1 MYHGSKNCYF
11 SAFFSLLWT
20 HILKSGTI
28 VKNERLGEKMGEK
41 KRIQISI
48 STEKLAELENFC
60 RENGMSK
67 SGALQY
73 AWTEFLKL
81 KNKWEG

>member
-1 MYHGSKNCYF
+1 MVQYQ
-11 SAFFSLLWT
+11 
-20 HILKSGTI
+20 
-28 VKNERLGEKMGEK
+28 KNERLGEKMGEK

-48 STEKLAELENFC
+48 SVDKLAELENFC

-73 AWTEFLKL
+73 AWTEFLKS
-81 KNKWEG
+81 KNNQEG

>member
-1 MYHGSKNCYF
+1 
-11 SAFFSLLWT
+11 
-20 HILKSGTI
+20 
-28 VKNERLGEKMGEK
+28 MGEK

-48 STEKLAELENFC
+48 SVEKLAELENFC

-73 AWTEFLKL
+73 AWTEFLKS
-81 KNKWEG
+81 KTNRKDNKKSRLGRLVIISR

>member
-1 MYHGSKNCYF
+1 
-11 SAFFSLLWT
+11 
-20 HILKSGTI
+20 
-28 VKNERLGEKMGEK
+28 MGEK

-48 STEKLAELENFC
+48 SVEKLAELENFC

-73 AWTEFLKL
+73 AWTEFLEIQKQTGRIIKKPTRSAGNYIKVIIL
-81 KNKWEG
+81 WQITKSQ

>member
-1 MYHGSKNCYF
+1 MVQYRKKMKGWAK
-11 SAFFSLLWT
+11 
-20 HILKSGTI
+20 
-28 VKNERLGEKMGEK
+28 KMGEK

-48 STEKLAELENFC
+48 SVEKLAELENFC

-73 AWTEFLKL
+73 AWTEFLKS
-81 KNKWEG
+81 KNKQEG

>member
-1 MYHGSKNCYF
+1 MVQYR
-11 SAFFSLLWT
+11 
-20 HILKSGTI
+20 
-28 VKNERLGEKMGEK
+28 KNERLGEKWVK

-48 STEKLAELENFC
+48 SVEKLAELENFC

-73 AWTEFLKL
+73 AWTEFFEIQ
-81 KNKWEG
+81 NKQEG

>member
-1 MYHGSKNCYF
+1 MVQYQ
-11 SAFFSLLWT
+11 
-20 HILKSGTI
+20 
-28 VKNERLGEKMGEK
+28 KNERLGEKMGEK

-48 STEKLAELENFC
+48 SVEKLAELENFC

-73 AWTEFLKL
+73 AWTEFLKS
-81 KNKWEG
+81 KNKQEG

>member
-1 MYHGSKNCYF
+1 MKGWAKK
-11 SAFFSLLWT
+11 W
-20 HILKSGTI
+20 
-28 VKNERLGEKMGEK
+28 VK

-48 STEKLAELENFC
+48 SVEKLAELENFC

-73 AWTEFLKL
+73 AWTEFLKS
-81 KNKWEG
+81 KTNRKDNKKKAD

>member
-1 MYHGSKNCYF
+1 M
-11 SAFFSLLWT
+11 
-20 HILKSGTI
+20 LKSGTI
-28 VKNERLGEKMGEK
+28 LKNERIGGKMGEK

-73 AWTEFLKL
+73 AWTEFLKS
-81 KNKWEG
+81 KNKQEG